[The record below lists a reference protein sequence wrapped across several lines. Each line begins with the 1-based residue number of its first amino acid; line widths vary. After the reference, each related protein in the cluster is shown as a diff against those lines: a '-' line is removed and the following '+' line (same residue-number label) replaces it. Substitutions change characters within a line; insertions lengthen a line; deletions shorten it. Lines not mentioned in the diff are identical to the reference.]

1 MRVAALIPFAL
12 GLVAAIP
19 MGGDTPPLDQVRLVD
34 VNYGGSGCPAGS
46 VAKSFSDTRDIVTLM
61 FDQYNVQSGPNIKP
75 VEHRKACQLNVKMH
89 YPQGYQFSIFQSTVR
104 GHVNLAKGVEGYC
117 KATYYFSGDE
127 KTAHRTLSF
136 KGPINDDYTKT
147 DKFSLE
153 SIVWS
158 PCGTEGMLNIK
169 TAIEL
174 NPLSSTK
181 ASLMTVDSND
191 LKVTQKYYVQ
201 WRKCKGNGH

>member
-1 MRVAALIPFAL
+1 MLTFH
-12 GLVAAIP
+12 
-19 MGGDTPPLDQVRLVD
+19 
-34 VNYGGSGCPAGS
+34 
-46 VAKSFSDTRDIVTLM
+46 K
-61 FDQYNVQSGPNIKP
+61 
-75 VEHRKACQLNVKMH
+75 
-89 YPQGYQFSIFQSTVR
+89 
-104 GHVNLAKGVEGYC
+104 
-117 KATYYFSGDE
+117 
-127 KTAHRTLSF
+127 AHRTLSF

-181 ASLMTVDSND
+181 PSLMTVSLLYATLLLQSLLELSSRSIPTILRLPRSTTFSGASARVTASKGLLHLICQSLFMKVLSDWYLSETWFGRWDESDPYCCNLHWRQFV
-191 LKVTQKYYVQ
+191 LKASESCDQETFTTLILCTHAHIKL
-201 WRKCKGNGH
+201 

>member
-1 MRVAALIPFAL
+1 MRAAALIPFAL

-46 VAKSFSDTRDIVTLM
+46 VAKSFSDARDIVTLM
-61 FDQYNVQSGPNIKP
+61 FDQYNVQSGPDIKP
-75 VEHRKACQLNVKMH
+75 VEHRKACQLNH
-89 YPQGYQFSIFQSTVR
+89 RFSIFQSTVR

-181 ASLMTVDSND
+181 ASLMT
-191 LKVTQKYYVQ
+191 KYCVQ
-201 WRKCKGNGH
+201 WRKCKGKGQ

>member
-1 MRVAALIPFAL
+1 MRVTALISFAL
-12 GLVAAIP
+12 ALVAAIP

-46 VAKSFSDTRDIVTLM
+46 VAKSFSDDRDIVTLM
-61 FDQYNVQSGPNIKP
+61 FDQYNVQSGPDIKP

-127 KTAHRTLSF
+127 KS
-136 KGPINDDYTKT
+136 
-147 DKFSLE
+147 
-153 SIVWS
+153 S

-174 NPLSSTK
+174 NPLSSAK

-201 WRKCKGNGH
+201 WRKCKGTGQ